1 MKLTKQ
7 QLKQIIKE
15 ELSEVIN
22 EIGVPFLSTG
32 LKNPEMV
39 NIVFKNN
46 GEFYDGPFSVED
58 AKDII
63 ATQDASGELKIE
75 PASPQDPSRS
85 TRLRTSAISD
95 IEDAYD
101 KRASPEDIIAMINR
115 QKSK

>member
-7 QLKQIIKE
+7 QLKQNIKE

-32 LKNPEMV
+32 LKNPEKV
-39 NIVFKNN
+39 NLVFKDNDD
-46 GEFYDGPFSVED
+46 FYDGPFSIED
-58 AKDII
+58 AQDII
-63 ATQDASGELKIE
+63 DTQDHRGELKIK

-101 KRASPEDIIAMINR
+101 HGASLEDIIAMINR